1 MEPVEV
7 KDMLYIL
14 GVCEERSFS
23 GSGKV
28 LYFAAGA
35 QQNYKTGRGNL
46 GAQIFDRSSV
56 PLKVT
61 PEGKYLST
69 TSGRCRRFIWR

>member
-7 KDMLYIL
+7 RDMLYIL

-23 GSGKV
+23 PGSGKV

-35 QQNYKTGRGNL
+35 QQNCKTGRGESWRTNL
-46 GAQIFDRSSV
+46 
-56 PLKVT
+56 
-61 PEGKYLST
+61 
-69 TSGRCRRFIWR
+69 